1 MPRIPDVEVSRLK
14 QAIRLEALAERRGM
28 ALERS
33 GGAEIKARCCFHD
46 EETASL
52 FINAE
57 TNLYQCFGCGQKG
70 DVIAWVRA
78 LEGVNFPD
86 AVAWLSAYERGEP
99 PPAPPGRRTGRVQL
113 HCPISEDA
121 EGPALLGEVAR
132 FYHQTLLD
140 DALATAGEARAL
152 LERRRLWYPELVRR
166 HLVGFDDRSL
176 GTRLPP
182 KPVQAG
188 QRVRSRLE
196 AVGLYRST
204 GHVHFRGCV
213 TFPIEDAYTGEIV
226 SIYGRR
232 AQRSNDNTKHVN
244 LPGPRRGVWNAAG
257 CRAAAAERDGAVI
270 LCEAVIDALSFV
282 AHGQPHATACLGV
295 NGFTDDLRDF
305 LKAHARTVH
314 LAFDRDAAGERGASE
329 IGNALIGMGIT
340 VHRVLFAAGQDANA
354 AVCTAADPAE
364 MLAGILR
371 LAPWVGGAPRIVVP
385 ALPGRDALA
394 SVVMP
399 AARIAAA
406 EEGRSAG
413 AGGAQDMHA
422 SGLSSVDAVNAARTA
437 AADLSS
443 AAGCAA
449 APAAVPSA
457 ITAPAAA
464 AAGLPIGFHE
474 TGPDELTAEFP
485 PRQWRVRGWRANTS
499 YDRLKVALRVLDGGP
514 GGQVWGDQID
524 LANGKQRQGAV
535 AAAAAELGTA
545 AECIKAELASVWLAA
560 EVLQDRHIRAQQQT
574 TKPAPVDPV
583 AAMTP
588 ERIAAAV
595 AFLRREDL
603 LSAIVQ
609 HADACGVVGEAA
621 NVEVCY
627 LAGVSRKLAD
637 PLAVLIQASS
647 SAGKSSLQDGVF
659 RFIPPEDKLE
669 LTDLTGA
676 ALRYLGEDALCH
688 KAVAVAED
696 EGAANAVYSIKV
708 MQSAGSL
715 RIAAPVK
722 NPTTNELETKVREV
736 RGPVAFFQ
744 TSTKPEIDEELQ
756 NRCLVLTVDESR
768 EQTQAVHAR
777 QRDLET
783 VAGFRARQQTAA
795 IFQLHH
801 DAQRLLAPIRVFNP
815 YAPYLT
821 FTSTSP
827 RTRRDHAKYLRLIRV
842 IAFLRQK
849 QRPLQRLGDGTA
861 YIEAT
866 IDDVADANRLAAAV
880 LGRGLDEL
888 APQTRRLL
896 HALKTLV
903 DGLAREQARAP
914 GAVRFIRR
922 QVREHTA
929 MSPTQLHV
937 HLTRLIDL
945 EYVHAHRLGSGGGMA
960 YELAWTGAGQD
971 GKRFCLG
978 LIDLADL
985 GRQSAAAALLP
996 VARAADAAP
1005 SPSMMYG
1012 IPVAEAPHSGA
1023 IRPAFG
1029 PDSGVIRGAD
1039 NAPSSGEIHSFAP
1052 GIAEAAGKALPEMV
1066 PPEHRT
1072 AGVV

>member
-1 MPRIPDVEVSRLK
+1 MPRIPDAEVSRLK
-14 QAIRLEALAERRGM
+14 QAVRLETLAERRGL

-33 GGAEIKARCCFHD
+33 SGNEVKARCCFHQ

-52 FINAE
+52 FINTAS
-57 TNLYQCFGCGQKG
+57 NLFQCFGCGAKG
-70 DVIAWVRA
+70 DVIAWVRT
-78 LEGVNFPD
+78 LEGLGFPD
-86 AVAWLSAYERGEP
+86 AVAWLAAFEQGAP
-99 PPAPPGRRTGRVQL
+99 PPAPMGKRAGRVQL
-113 HCPISEDA
+113 ECPISEGA
-121 EGPALLGEVAR
+121 EGAALIGEVAR
-132 FYHQTLLD
+132 FYHQTLIAD
-140 DALATAGEARAL
+140 PLATAGEARAL
-152 LERRRLWYPELVRR
+152 LTRRRLWFPELIRR
-166 HLVGFDDRSL
+166 HVVGFDDRSL
-176 GTRLPP
+176 GTRLPS
-182 KPVQAG
+182 KQVQAG

-196 AVGLYRST
+196 AVGLARAT
-204 GHVHFRGCV
+204 GHLHFRGCV
-213 TFPIEDAYTGEIV
+213 TFPIEDAHTGEIV

-232 AQRSNDNTKHVN
+232 VQKAKDDARHVN
-244 LPGPRRGVWNAAG
+244 LSGPRRGVWNAAG
-257 CRAAAAERDGAVI
+257 CRAAAAERDGSVI

-314 LAFDRDAAGERGASE
+314 LAFDRDAAGDRAASE
-329 IGNALIGMGIT
+329 IGDALIGMGIS
-340 VHRVLFAAGQDANA
+340 VYRVQFAAGQDANA
-354 AVCTAADPAE
+354 AVCTAADSAE
-364 MLAGILR
+364 MLSSVLR

-385 ALPGRDALA
+385 ALPGRDA
-394 SVVMP
+394 
-399 AARIAAA
+399 AAA
-406 EEGRSAG
+406 EEGMAAAVSGAQGEHESAG
-413 AGGAQDMHA
+413 KSADSADAAA
-422 SGLSSVDAVNAARTA
+422 SRPA
-437 AADLSS
+437 AADSFS
-443 AAGCAA
+443 A
-449 APAAVPSA
+449 A

-464 AAGLPIGFHE
+464 AAALPVGFSE
-474 TGPDELTAEFP
+474 TGPDELTADFP
-485 PRQWRVRGWRANTS
+485 PRQWRVRGWRASTS
-499 YDRLKVALRVLDGGP
+499 YDRLKVAVRVIDTGP

-545 AECIKAELASVWLAA
+545 VDIIKAELASVWLAA
-560 EVLQDRHIRAQQQT
+560 EALQDRHIRAQQQA

-588 ERIAAAV
+588 ERTAAAA
-595 AFLRREDL
+595 AFLRRADI

-609 HADACGVVGEAA
+609 HADVCGVVGEAA
-621 NVEVCY
+621 NVEICY
-627 LAGVSRKLAD
+627 LAGISRKLAD

-676 ALRYLGEDALCH
+676 ALRYLGEDALSH

-696 EGAANAVYSIKV
+696 EGAANAVYSIKI

-744 TSTKPEIDEELQ
+744 TSTKPAIDEELQ

-783 VAGFRARQQTAA
+783 VAGFRARQQAAA

-801 DAQRLLAPIRVFNP
+801 DAQRLLTPLRVFNP
-815 YAPYLT
+815 YAPHLT

-849 QRPLQRLGDGTA
+849 QRPLQRLGDGTT

-866 IDDVADANRLAAAV
+866 LEDVADANRLAAAV
-880 LGRGLDEL
+880 LGRGLDDL

-896 HALKTLV
+896 QALKVLV
-903 DGLAREQARAP
+903 DGLARAQGIAP
-914 GAVRFIRR
+914 SAVRFTRR
-922 QVREHTA
+922 MVREHTA

-937 HLTRLIDL
+937 HLTRLIEL
-945 EYVHAHRLGSGGGMA
+945 EYVHAHRVGSGGGMA
-960 YELAWTGAGQD
+960 YELAWTGEGQD
-971 GKRFCLG
+971 GQRFCLG
-978 LIDLADL
+978 LIEVADL
-985 GRQSAAAALLP
+985 GRRSATAAGMTATDT
-996 VARAADAAP
+996 VA
-1005 SPSMMYG
+1005 SPSTTHG
-1012 IPVAEAPHSGA
+1012 IRGLEAPHSGA
-1023 IRPAFG
+1023 IRPGFG
-1029 PDSGVIRGAD
+1029 PDSGVFLGAEND
-1039 NAPSSGEIHSFAP
+1039 ELSDETRSFRTDDADS
-1052 GIAEAAGKALPEMV
+1052 AEKALQETV
-1066 PPEHRT
+1066 PASDHT
-1072 AGVV
+1072 VGVP

>member
-1 MPRIPDVEVSRLK
+1 MPRIPDADVSRLK
-14 QAIRLEALAERRGM
+14 QAIRLEVLAERRGLV
-28 ALERS
+28 LEHSS
-33 GGAEIKARCCFHD
+33 GHEVKARCCFHQD
-46 EETASL
+46 ETASL
-52 FINAE
+52 FIN
-57 TNLYQCFGCGQKG
+57 TTSNLYQCFGCGAKG
-70 DVIAWVRA
+70 DVIAWVQT
-78 LEGVNFPD
+78 LEGVGFPD
-86 AVAWLSAYERGEP
+86 AVAWLAAFEQGSP
-99 PPAPPGRRTGRVQL
+99 PPALVGKRAGRVPLQ
-113 HCPISEDA
+113 CPLSEGA
-121 EGPALLGEVAR
+121 EGAALIGEVAR
-132 FYHQTLLD
+132 FYHQTLLAD
-140 DALATAGEARAL
+140 PLATAGEARAL
-152 LERRRLWYPELVRR
+152 LERRRLWFPELIRQHV
-166 HLVGFDDRSL
+166 VGFDDRSL
-176 GTRLPP
+176 GTRLPS
-182 KPVQAG
+182 KQVKAG
-188 QRVRSRLE
+188 ERVRSRLE

-213 TFPIEDAYTGEIV
+213 TFPIHDAHSGEIV

-232 AQRSNDNTKHVN
+232 AQKATDDTRHVN

-257 CRAAAAERDGAVI
+257 CRTAAAERDASLI

-305 LKAHARTVH
+305 VKAHARTVY
-314 LAFDRDAAGERGASE
+314 LAFDRDAAGDRAASE
-329 IGNALIGMGIT
+329 IGDVLMRMGMS
-340 VHRVLFAAGQDANA
+340 VYRVQFAAGQDANA

-364 MLAGILR
+364 MLASVVR

-385 ALPGRDALA
+385 ALPGRDA
-394 SVVMP
+394 
-399 AARIAAA
+399 AATTGAAITTAAEEEIAAA
-406 EEGRSAG
+406 VGDAHDTKRCAEKSA
-413 AGGAQDMHA
+413 DPTA
-422 SGLSSVDAVNAARTA
+422 SAPRPA
-437 AADLSS
+437 AADSFSVAMSS
-443 AAGCAA
+443 
-449 APAAVPSA
+449 VVS

-464 AAGLPIGFHE
+464 AAAAAAAAGLPVGFSE

-499 YDRLKVALRVLDGGP
+499 YDRLKVALRVIDTGSSVAG
-514 GGQVWGDQID
+514 GGQIWGDQID

-535 AAAAAELGTA
+535 VAAAAELGTA
-545 AECIKAELASVWLAA
+545 AEIIKAELASVWLAV
-560 EVLQDRHIRAQQQT
+560 ESLQDRHIRAQQQT
-574 TKPAPVDPV
+574 TKPVSVDQV

-588 ERIAAAV
+588 ERTAAAA
-595 AFLRREDL
+595 AFLRRADI
-603 LSAIVQ
+603 LSAIVH

-627 LAGVSRKLAD
+627 LAGISRKLAD

-722 NPTTNELETKVREV
+722 NPITNELETKVREV

-744 TSTKPEIDEELQ
+744 TSTKPAIDEELQ

-783 VAGFRARQQTAA
+783 VAGFRSRQQATA
-795 IFQLHH
+795 IFELHH
-801 DAQRLLAPIRVFNP
+801 DAQRLLAPLRVFNP
-815 YAPYLT
+815 YAPHLT
-821 FTSTSP
+821 FISTSP

-849 QRPLQRLGDGTA
+849 QRPLQRLGDGTT

-866 IDDVADANRLAAAV
+866 LDDIADANRLAAAV
-880 LGRGLDEL
+880 LGRGLDDL

-896 HALKTLV
+896 QALKVLV
-903 DGLAREQARAP
+903 DGLARAQAITP
-914 GAVRFIRR
+914 DAVRFTRR
-922 QVREHTA
+922 MVREHTA

-937 HLTRLIDL
+937 HLTRLIEL
-945 EYVHAHRLGSGGGMA
+945 EYVHAHRIGSGGGMA
-960 YELAWTGAGQD
+960 YELAWTGEGQD
-971 GKRFCLG
+971 GQRFCLG
-978 LIDLADL
+978 LIDVADL
-985 GRQSAAAALLP
+985 GRRSATAALVTSTAESSL
-996 VARAADAAP
+996 
-1005 SPSMMYG
+1005 MIHG
-1012 IPVAEAPHSGA
+1012 IRGLEAPHSGV
-1023 IRPAFG
+1023 IRPGFG
-1029 PDSGVIRGAD
+1029 PH
-1039 NAPSSGEIHSFAP
+1039 SGEFLGAVIEQISDQTRSFRIDDADSP
-1052 GIAEAAGKALPEMV
+1052 GKALQETV
-1066 PPEHRT
+1066 PASDHT
-1072 AGVV
+1072 VGVG